1 VHSHTAE
8 SSGFLNVV
16 LALGVALIVMSYVA
30 SALWNRKGRPWPLY
44 RSGLW
49 IAGML
54 AAVASVVGPIA
65 RASHESLTAHMV
77 GHLLLGMLA
86 PLLLVLA
93 APITLA
99 LRTLDVVPA
108 RRLSALLKTPV
119 VRFFLHPVTAT
130 VLNVGGLWA
139 VYATGLYHAMHNNM
153 LLMLAVHVHVFVAG
167 YLFTA
172 SLIGVDPRP
181 HRPGYLYR
189 AIVMIVALAGHD
201 ILAKCIYAHPPTGVP
216 VAEAQEGSMIMYYG
230 GDAID
235 LVVIIVLCSQWFA
248 ATRPKPNRHSR
259 HDGLEADGAG
269 RDGGLDESRPD
280 AGTGLDGAGTR
291 SGHRR
296 IRQLD
301 LAPAV
306 PSRDDGG
313 IEDVADP

>member
-1 VHSHTAE
+1 VHSHIAD
-8 SSGFLNVV
+8 SSAFLNVV
-16 LALGVALIVMSYVA
+16 LGLGVALIVISYVA
-30 SALWNRKGRPWPLY
+30 SALWNRSGRPWPLH

-54 AAVASVVGPIA
+54 AALASVAGPMA
-65 RASHESLTAHMV
+65 RASHESFTAHMV

-108 RRLSALLKTPV
+108 RRLSALVKTPL
-119 VRFFLHPVTAT
+119 VRFFVHPITAT
-130 VLNVGGLWA
+130 VLSVGGMWA
-139 VYATGLYHAMHNNM
+139 IYATELYPAMQNNM
-153 LLMLAVHVHVFVAG
+153 LLILAVHVHVFVAG

-172 SLIGVDPRP
+172 SMISVDPRP

-201 ILAKCIYAHPPTGVP
+201 ILAKYIYSHPPTGVP
-216 VAEAQEGSMIMYYG
+216 VAEAQAGSMIMYYG

-235 LVVIIVLCSQWFA
+235 LVVIIVLCTQWFS
-248 ATRPKPNRHSR
+248 ATRPRPNGHSR

-280 AGTGLDGAGTR
+280 AGTWLNGAGTR

-306 PSRDDGG
+306 SSRDHGG